1 MLVQLICCLPSISLT
16 LSLFLFSVSVSV
28 FFFFFFV
35 LIPFSPLA
43 FLHVRKYNS
52 VWLECRTP
60 NNWCTLYDVL
70 VHTILCTINNIET
83 FQTLVESM
91 KSHCCV
97 GKCSIQKSSH
107 IYQCLDLHQAILL
120 WNAHNYFMLQIHS
133 DSTYILHANLLNI
146 SIVFFSFT
154 FPHEMA
160 FNQVEFEFKLKDE
173 LDLREIFEFRVD
185 FSIKN
190 SLNRSK
196 WLWIDLKIV
205 GAKFKSNSIWS
216 SK

>member
-1 MLVQLICCLPSISLT
+1 MRTNAHIIYIWLASLARSCLYSSFVAYHLSHS
-16 LSLFLFSVSVSV
+16 LSLSLPLFSFGECVIFS
-28 FFFFFFV
+28 FFSA

-60 NNWCTLYDVL
+60 NNWCTLCDVL

-146 SIVFFSFT
+146 SIVFFFAS
-154 FPHEMA
+154 H
-160 FNQVEFEFKLKDE
+160 
-173 LDLREIFEFRVD
+173 
-185 FSIKN
+185 
-190 SLNRSK
+190 SLMK
-196 WLWIDLKIV
+196 WLLI
-205 GAKFKSNSIWS
+205 KSNSNLR
-216 SK
+216 

>member
-1 MLVQLICCLPSISLT
+1 MRTNAHIIYIWLASLARSCLCSSFVAFHLSHSLT
-16 LSLFLFSVSVSV
+16 LSLFFFSVSVSV
-28 FFFFFFV
+28 LFFSFA

-52 VWLECRTP
+52 IWLECRTP

-70 VHTILCTINNIET
+70 VHTILCTINNIKT

-133 DSTYILHANLLNI
+133 DSTYFMQIYWI
-146 SIVFFSFT
+146 FPSFFFFHIPSWNGF
-154 FPHEMA
+154 
-160 FNQVEFEFKLKDE
+160 
-173 LDLREIFEFRVD
+173 
-185 FSIKN
+185 
-190 SLNRSK
+190 
-196 WLWIDLKIV
+196 
-205 GAKFKSNSIWS
+205 
-216 SK
+216 

>member
-16 LSLFLFSVSVSV
+16 LSLSSSFQFRWVCYS
-28 FFFFFFV
+28 FFFA

-60 NNWCTLYDVL
+60 NNWCTLCDVL

-146 SIVFFSFT
+146 SMGFFPS
-154 FPHEMA
+154 H
-160 FNQVEFEFKLKDE
+160 
-173 LDLREIFEFRVD
+173 
-185 FSIKN
+185 
-190 SLNRSK
+190 SLMK
-196 WLWIDLKIV
+196 WLLI
-205 GAKFKSNSIWS
+205 KSNSNLS
-216 SK
+216 